1 VLYKL
6 SMLKI
11 GTLNID
17 WFKRKNKIGQII
29 IDEIKKQAFDF
40 LIVTENIASFQFNEN
55 YFAKSTTPI
64 PPDKEFQYL
73 DYGKY
78 LKGETPLRC
87 TIFSKYKPIQ
97 PISVADAY
105 TCVACKYLIANQEI
119 IIYASIIGT
128 WGIQYQKEIARQEL
142 DNFKTDIESI
152 LLQNENIIIAGD
164 LNTSFIENE
173 KRHLP
178 QINSRAELLDFT
190 NLHNVNRSTENIENC
205 IDHIFV
211 SQKLFEVSNISTSTF
226 LENNIL
232 NDEPHKGIIL
242 NLDFDI
248 K

>member
-1 VLYKL
+1 
-6 SMLKI
+6 
-11 GTLNID
+11 
-17 WFKRKNKIGQII
+17 
-29 IDEIKKQAFDF
+29 
-40 LIVTENIASFQFNEN
+40 
-55 YFAKSTTPI
+55 
-64 PPDKEFQYL
+64 
-73 DYGKY
+73 
-78 LKGETPLRC
+78 
-87 TIFSKYKPIQ
+87 
-97 PISVADAY
+97 
-105 TCVACKYLIANQEI
+105 
-119 IIYASIIGT
+119 
-128 WGIQYQKEIARQEL
+128 
-142 DNFKTDIESI
+142 
-152 LLQNENIIIAGD
+152 LQNENIIIAGD